1 MSQEPS
7 QQETPSSSNL
17 HTMPIL
23 IVDDSEAQLLLLKRI
38 AESCGYTHVQV
49 TDNPRDAL
57 NLVRDGQAELL
68 LLDIHMPTLDGFQ
81 IMRSLRTLPLVK
93 HIPILALT
101 SDENP
106 DTKIKA
112 LESGASDF
120 LHKPLDV
127 AEAKVRV
134 RNLLQTRHHYLE
146 LSQQKDLLEK
156 QMLASN
162 RQLETSH
169 VEMLTRLAKAAEYR
183 DDENDQH
190 IWRVARTASLL
201 AQELKL
207 PQDHCDLIMRAAR
220 LHDVGKIAM
229 PDGILFKP
237 IPLTKAE
244 FEVIKTHT
252 TLGAQILSGGHSPLM
267 KMAELIALTHHE
279 RWDGTGYP
287 QGLKG
292 EAIPIEGR
300 ILALADTFDVLTH
313 DRSYRRAMSV
323 DAAADEI
330 KKERGKQFDPKVV
343 DAFVNLLRRRKL
355 PVEVH

>member
-1 MSQEPS
+1 MMTTSLP
-7 QQETPSSSNL
+7 PLNDL
-17 HTMPIL
+17 PIL
-23 IVDDSEAQLLLLKRI
+23 IASDNEAQLYLLKRL
-38 AESCGYTHVQV
+38 AERCGYQQV
-49 TDNPRDAL
+49 YMTDKPQDIFNF
-57 NLVRDGQAELL
+57 VRDGKTELL
-68 LLDIHMPTLDGFQ
+68 LLDVHMPGTDGFEVIQ
-81 IMRSLRTLPLVK
+81 RLRTLPVAK

-101 SDENP
+101 HD
-106 DTKIKA
+106 DTPETKMRA
-112 LESGASDF
+112 LECGANDF
-120 LHKPLDV
+120 LSKPLNE
-127 AEAKVRV
+127 AETQLRV
-134 RNLLQTRHHYLE
+134 KNLLLARHAYLE
-146 LSQQKDLLEK
+146 LSQQKDLLER
-156 QMLASN
+156 QMLERN

-183 DDENDQH
+183 DDENDGH
-190 IWRVARTASLL
+190 IWRVAKTASLL

-207 PQDHCDLIMRAAR
+207 SPEHCDLIMRAAR

-237 IPLTKAE
+237 FPLSKAE

-267 KMAELIALTHHE
+267 KMAETIALTHHE
-279 RWDGTGYP
+279 RWDGAGYP

-292 EAIPIEGR
+292 EAIPLEGR

-323 DAAADEI
+323 EDAATEI
-330 KKERGKQFDPKVV
+330 KKERGKQFDPKVL

-355 PVEVH
+355 PVTTG